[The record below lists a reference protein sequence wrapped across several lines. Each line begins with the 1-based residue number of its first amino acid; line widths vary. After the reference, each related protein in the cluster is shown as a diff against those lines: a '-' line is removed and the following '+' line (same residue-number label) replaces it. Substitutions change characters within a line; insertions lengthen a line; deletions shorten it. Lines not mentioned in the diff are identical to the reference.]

1 MKKERRFVVMSD
13 EQGYEPG
20 PGISCSVIDTW
31 QNVPVIPAQGL
42 ECHDMRSVDAW
53 DFCRAL
59 NQLQEDYDRYN
70 KLTQGERTW
79 AD

>member
-20 PGISCSVIDTW
+20 PGISCWILDKTSG
-31 QNVPVIPAQGL
+31 NPVLPATGL
-42 ECHDMRSVDAW
+42 ECSDMRWVDAIE
-53 DFCRAL
+53 FCRAL

-70 KLTQGERTW
+70 KLSQGE
-79 AD
+79 